1 MGMIAKKKK
10 KPFSFSFSSKIDPN
24 GFTLSLYG
32 ISNKQR
38 VQFMHVS
45 VVIATSHNFPESL
58 TSVHALPISQES
70 KDVEN
75 QSSGRG
81 DGLGPLQRV
90 LLLDTPGLT
99 VWRRLLPAPC
109 AAQSLRAV
117 LAVQRR
123 RRAHRHIHTVDR
135 DQLWCSWLPVAL
147 GLLVRWRER
156 VWPAENIYT
165 PLGWKRFI
173 NVPFRKCALLYLQC
187 WRMIFI
193 LMLFNICLSIIS
205 IQITIFMSLH
215 HL

>member
-1 MGMIAKKKK
+1 
-10 KPFSFSFSSKIDPN
+10 
-24 GFTLSLYG
+24 
-32 ISNKQR
+32 
-38 VQFMHVS
+38 MHVS
-45 VVIATSHNFPESL
+45 AVIATSHTFPGSL

-81 DGLGPLQRV
+81 DGLGPLQRM
-90 LLLDTPGLT
+90 LLLDAPALP

-109 AAQSLRAV
+109 AVQSLRAV

-135 DQLWCSWLPVAL
+135 DQSWCGWLPVTL

-156 VWPAENIYT
+156 VWPAENRYT
-165 PLGWKRFI
+165 PLGWKRFK
-173 NVPFRKCALLYLQC
+173 NVPFQKCAPLYLQC
-187 WRMIFI
+187 WRMIYI

-205 IQITIFMSLH
+205 IITVFAATNHHFYVFTSSLTDNSQLYPLH
-215 HL
+215 SIANSFFL